1 MRNKKLYL
9 ELMRIVACFFVI
21 VNHTMSYVFW
31 DYVPGGK
38 TWCVSVF
45 SFFLSKFSV
54 PVFLMI
60 SGVVLLGKEDNCKK
74 TMNRIKK
81 TIIILVCASIIYYIY
96 DCASTQ
102 AKFSIVEFVKKVVE
116 GPLSNCLWYLY
127 MYTGI
132 LLILPALQKM
142 TKNMKKMDYTY
153 LLASGFFVL
162 SICPVIAHWV
172 NGNGVS
178 NLISDSMLS
187 VYVLMVILGYYLENY
202 FEVDSKIIKWMLIII
217 LSETCINVGLTY
229 IEWRRLSEN
238 GTLTS
243 PNDYLFYSDKEYI
256 NVLVLSVCVY
266 ILFKYAYLKYESKL
280 GEKLKNGISYLGSL
294 TLGTYVMGDFWIK
307 IFLPIYYKGC
317 SVVHPV
323 VSMVIVEIMVFIT
336 GMIITAV
343 LKKIPVVKTIV

>member
-102 AKFSIVEFVKKVVE
+102 AKYSMVEFIKKVVE
-116 GPLSNCLWYLY
+116 GPLSN
-127 MYTGI
+127 
-132 LLILPALQKM
+132 
-142 TKNMKKMDYTY
+142 
-153 LLASGFFVL
+153 
-162 SICPVIAHWV
+162 
-172 NGNGVS
+172 
-178 NLISDSMLS
+178 
-187 VYVLMVILGYYLENY
+187 
-202 FEVDSKIIKWMLIII
+202 
-217 LSETCINVGLTY
+217 
-229 IEWRRLSEN
+229 
-238 GTLTS
+238 
-243 PNDYLFYSDKEYI
+243 
-256 NVLVLSVCVY
+256 
-266 ILFKYAYLKYESKL
+266 
-280 GEKLKNGISYLGSL
+280 
-294 TLGTYVMGDFWIK
+294 
-307 IFLPIYYKGC
+307 
-317 SVVHPV
+317 
-323 VSMVIVEIMVFIT
+323 
-336 GMIITAV
+336 
-343 LKKIPVVKTIV
+343 